1 MSEWRKEEEI
11 MRKRERERERGE
23 RERGEREREGE
34 NKILSKPQSH
44 NPTIPVNK
52 HQRMI
57 IAPMQRMTVI
67 SLRTL
72 YSVRV
77 RLLLDRQ

>member
-1 MSEWRKEEEI
+1 MEERGRNNEEE
-11 MRKRERERERGE
+11 RKRK